1 MRPSPKRLLLFAIA
15 LGLLIGLVQ
24 IGLISIAFQKLG
36 LSEDSAYMLLLGTL
50 AGSMF
55 NLPLLTLKAD
65 PDAPPPP
72 PLPPELAPYF
82 RLPPDTGTVM
92 ISVNVGGALIPT
104 VFSLFLLGRTG
115 VNPLD
120 ALIAVAVV
128 ALVAKRVSR
137 PISGIGI
144 GMPMLVA
151 PILAALLATVLDP
164 AQRAPLAYIGGTL
177 GVLIGTDILRLN
189 DIRRLGARAA
199 AIGGAGAL
207 DGVFITGL
215 IAVLLA

>member
-1 MRPSPKRLLLFAIA
+1 MRPSPQRLLLFIVVTGFVLA
-15 LGLLIGLVQ
+15 LVQ
-24 IGLISIAFQKLG
+24 LGLISIAFQKLG
-36 LSEDSAYMLLLGTL
+36 LSVNSAYLLLIGTL
-50 AGSMF
+50 AGSML

-82 RLPPDTGTVM
+82 KLPPDTGNVQV
-92 ISVNVGGALIPT
+92 SVNVGGALIPT
-104 VFSLFLLGRTG
+104 VFSLFLLTHTK
-115 VNPLD
+115 VNLMD
-120 ALIAVAVV
+120 AVIAVTVV
-128 ALVAKRVSR
+128 AWVAKRISR
-137 PISGIGI
+137 PISGLGI

-151 PILAALLATVLDP
+151 PILAAVLAVVLDP

-189 DIRRLGARAA
+189 DIRRIGARMA